1 MSKRIGSRWGLR
13 AACALVMA
21 AGIAPG
27 AAQAADPAPAKPPA
41 TTAAAKPAAKV
52 AKAPTVTQES
62 AQVAFETFAKDWM
75 RKMNAGSL
83 SVRESRKLDAK
94 KANVA
99 LTFSQYAE
107 EFTTE
112 LKRTSSTSAPF
123 VGLLR
128 YVEKE
133 YSCADATE
141 AQCQVA
147 SETNVTEIF
156 RFERGQWIY

>member
-1 MSKRIGSRWGLR
+1 MKRTGWRRSVYT
-13 AACALVMA
+13 ACALVLTA
-21 AGIAPG
+21 APVGG
-27 AAQAADPAPAKPPA
+27 AARAADTAPPA
-41 TTAAAKPAAKV
+41 ATLKTAAAKPAV
-52 AKAPTVTQES
+52 KAPSVTQES
-62 AQVAFETFAKDWM
+62 AQAAFESFAKEWM
-75 RKMNAGSL
+75 RKMNAGSV
-83 SVRESRKLDAK
+83 SVRESRKLDAR

-99 LTFSQYAE
+99 LTFSQYAD

-133 YSCADATE
+133 YTCADATE

>member
-1 MSKRIGSRWGLR
+1 MSKQSFKRRGSL
-13 AACALVMA
+13 AACALVISFGLLPA
-21 AGIAPG
+21 AAH
-27 AAQAADPAPAKPPA
+27 AADPAPAK
-41 TTAAAKPAAKV
+41 TAAATKPAAPKV
-52 AKAPTVTQES
+52 AKSGAVTQES
-62 AQVAFETFAKDWM
+62 AQAAFDSFAREWM
-75 RKMNAGSL
+75 KKMHAGSI
-83 SVRESRKLDAK
+83 SVRESNKVTAK
-94 KANVA
+94 KSNATLKFN
-99 LTFSQYAE
+99 QYAD

-133 YSCADATE
+133 YACADATD
-141 AQCQVA
+141 AKCQVA